1 MLFWKRYIDDTL
13 TIVKECSNNH
23 TSTIKFLPSIMQF
36 TFEMES
42 SERIPLLDMVI
53 IQGKS
58 SIEAT
63 VYRKSTDTGIFL
75 TGSHLYPTYGN
86 QGC

>member
-1 MLFWKRYIDDTL
+1 
-13 TIVKECSNNH
+13 
-23 TSTIKFLPSIMQF
+23 MQF